1 MIEKSQKIIIVYLGG
16 LLTGLSL
23 ILFPAMGSIFTDAS
37 QFGLSSSQFG
47 NIFIPQALL
56 AIVSAL
62 AIPFFVSKYGIKRAL
77 ILGLGALILS
87 TFLLYLSHF
96 YIYEKEAA
104 LIILFLGTTFLGFG
118 FGTVITVLNPLAFQ
132 LFPNNELA
140 SVTGLHFALGLG
152 TAGAPLFL
160 GLIKN
165 TDSWYYLPI
174 LVCFVLIGLM
184 TLVFFVSFKENKL
197 FNIKGG
203 LKIPSQLWW
212 FITIVILYGIC
223 EGALGSYSTV
233 FLKSQ
238 GLNIQQASL
247 GLAMFWSGL
256 ALGRILFSLLS
267 IKFNLKWIYVLA
279 MSIVA
284 VLLFFNPFYK
294 SAYINILIMG
304 LSGLCMS
311 SIFPNSVSWSTKV
324 FSKNAVLVSGVLV
337 ASLQLGTGISTNF
350 LGILS
355 TTISLS
361 FLFKIIAGIAFLV
374 FIIIYLVNRKFK
386 TNQIQS

>member
-1 MIEKSQKIIIVYLGG
+1 MIEKSLKIIIVYLGG

-23 ILFPAMGSIFTDAS
+23 ILYPAMGSIFTDYS
-37 QFGLSSSQFG
+37 QFGLSGNQFG

-56 AIVSAL
+56 AIASAL
-62 AIPFFVSKYGIKRAL
+62 TIPFFVSKYGSKKVL
-77 ILGLGALILS
+77 ILGLIALILS
-87 TFLLYLSHF
+87 MFLLFGSHF
-96 YIYEKEAA
+96 YIHEKQMA
-104 LIILFLGTTFLGFG
+104 LMILFSGTTFLGFG

-152 TAGAPLFL
+152 TAGAPLLL

-165 TDSWYYLPI
+165 ANSWYYLP
-174 LVCFVLIGLM
+174 LTVCLVLIGLM
-184 TLVFFVSFKENKL
+184 TLVFFVSFKENNL
-197 FNIKGG
+197 FNMKGG

-212 FITIVILYGIC
+212 FILIVLLYGIC

-238 GLNIQQASL
+238 GLNSLQASF

-267 IKFNLKWIYVLA
+267 IQFNLKLVYILA

-284 VLLFFNPFYK
+284 VLLFFNPLYK
-294 SAYINILIMG
+294 SAFSNILVMG
-304 LSGLCMS
+304 ISGLCMS
-311 SIFPNSVSWSTKV
+311 SIFPNSVSWATKE
-324 FSKNAVLVSGVLV
+324 FSKNAVLVSGFLV

-355 TTISLS
+355 NTHSLS
-361 FLFKIIAGIAFLV
+361 FLFKIIAAVAFLV
-374 FIIIYLVNRKFK
+374 FIIIYFVNRKFK
-386 TNQIQS
+386 NNHIQY